1 MKLFNKQN
9 TLRNGLSLIFILTLI
24 FSITQMAQADQLRV
38 TTAVGELQLCV
49 AGFPL
54 TAGPDTGKAATAGDE
69 CVLNAGNHVLT
80 APATVTVPSLTVR
93 AVSSA
98 TSVVAGGFPAI
109 IITVPNVTLGGD
121 DDSGFQISGGI
132 LGIGITGTATDD
144 IRISHL
150 FISTGGFGIIAAG
163 LAKLETVEISDN
175 EIRNNPGGG
184 LVIMPTVGF
193 VDDLRIYNNEFDGN
207 GGGAFPAN
215 IAIANSGN
223 LSDVLVSGNLIRF
236 SPGHGIA
243 VGPTVSNVSDMAIES
258 NAIQGNGFGVPGPG
272 GMGVL
277 FANTGQVEVIIDGNK
292 QGNSGGISGNAC
304 SGIFFDGLSALG
316 FGPVIAGNVTNVEA
330 VITDNNISDNGI
342 GASPCPGLTFL
353 NSGDVEDLELND
365 NVFEHNGSDGVL
377 ALNGNEFSD
386 AEIKRN
392 RFENNGIGVMGPL
405 AFIGNGMFIVPG
417 EDVEGL
423 EFEDNVAQGNYYHG
437 IFVVSLSGD
446 VKELSFQGD
455 TFEQNGTSIAPGGGF
470 NGAGLEIAS
479 FDAIQNVTLNEVTAN
494 RNGGSGVYFDSTATS
509 VALLGLLPAANL
521 SNLSDVVISNSEFSF
536 NGNSAPSGAG
546 DGVFLRG
553 DNVYDVL
560 SDNNDVSRNDDHG
573 LFVYAMD
580 DTDNF
585 QVTGGVYNFND
596 FNHDAVGSG
605 IQVEATNDLHS
616 ITVDGVESND
626 NENGI
631 YLYAKGQN
639 GTQLT
644 VSNSTGCDNSGSGIK
659 IKSNDDV
666 SSVLVEGNA
675 ASGNDHNLDF
685 QVTDQGAIQQ
695 INNNVGGGCELPGTS
710 PAPTSFTASA
720 SAPTTLSVTPLGHGA
735 FEFRALNAHTLSI
748 MHLDIISAGGERMYS
763 TSSTTGAV
771 LAHGLSNS
779 GQPLAN
785 GVYFFAVTLEKTD
798 GSVERIVK
806 KAVILR

>member
-1 MKLFNKQN
+1 MKLTNKKQ
-9 TLRNGLSLIFILTLI
+9 TLRNGLTLIFILTLI
-24 FSITQMAQADQLRV
+24 FSIAQMAQADQLRV
-38 TTAVGELQLCV
+38 TTTPGELQLCV

-80 APATVTVPSLTVR
+80 APATITVPSLTVR
-93 AVSSA
+93 SVSSA
-98 TSVVAGGFPAI
+98 TTVTAGAFPAI
-109 IITVPNVTLGGD
+109 IITVSNVTLGGD
-121 DDSGFQISGGI
+121 DDEGFQISGGPV
-132 LGIGITGTATDD
+132 GIGITGTATDD

-150 FISTGGFGIIAAG
+150 FISTAGFGIIAAG
-163 LAKLETVEISDN
+163 LPNLETVEIMDN
-175 EIRNNPGGG
+175 EIRNNPSGGF
-184 LVIMPTVGF
+184 VVFPTVGF
-193 VDDLRIYNNEFDGN
+193 VDDLRIYNNEFDAN
-207 GGGAFPAN
+207 GGGGFPAN
-215 IAIANSGN
+215 IAIANAGN
-223 LSDVLVSGNLIRF
+223 LSDVLISSNNIRF

-243 VGPTVSNVSDMAIES
+243 FGPTVTNISDMAIER
-258 NAIQGNGFGVPGPG
+258 NAIQGNGFGLPAPG
-272 GMGVL
+272 GMGIL
-277 FANTGQVEVIIDGNK
+277 FANTGQVEVIISDNK
-292 QGNSGGISGNAC
+292 QGNGGGISGNAC
-304 SGIFFDGLSALG
+304 SGVLFDGINALG
-316 FGPVIAGNVTNVEA
+316 FGPVVAGNVTDVEA

-342 GASPCPGLTFL
+342 GPSPCPGLTFL
-353 NSGDVEDLELND
+353 NSGDVEDLELYD

-392 RFENNGIGVMGPL
+392 RFENNGIGVMSPL

-417 EDVEGL
+417 EDVESL
-423 EFEDNVAQGNYYHG
+423 VFEDNVAQGNYYHG

-455 TFEQNGTSIAPGGGF
+455 TFEQNGTGIAPGGGF
-470 NGAGLEIAS
+470 NGAGLEVAS
-479 FDAIQNVTLNEVTAN
+479 FAAIHNVTLNEVTAN

-509 VALLGLLPAANL
+509 VALLGILPAANL
-521 SNLSDVVISNSEFSF
+521 SDMRNITISNSEFSF

-553 DNVYDVL
+553 DNILDVL
-560 SDNNDVSRNDDHG
+560 SDNNVLTRNDDHG

-585 QVTGGVYNFND
+585 QITGGMYNFND
-596 FNHDAVGSG
+596 FNNDEVGSG
-605 IQVEATNDLHS
+605 IQVEATNDLFNIS
-616 ITVDGVESND
+616 VDGVESND

-631 YLYAKGQN
+631 FLYAKGQN

-644 VSNSTGCDNSGSGIK
+644 VSNSTGCDNNGSGIR

-666 SSVLVEGNA
+666 NNVLIEGNA
-675 ASGNDHNLDF
+675 ASGNDENLDF
-685 QVTDQGAIQQ
+685 EVTDQGSIQQ
-695 INNNVGGGCELPGTS
+695 INNNVGGGCELPGTN
-710 PAPTSFTASA
+710 PAPTSFVASS
-720 SAPTTLSVTPLGHGA
+720 SAPVTLSVMPLGNGA
-735 FEFRALNAHTLSI
+735 FEFRALNAHNLNV
-748 MHLDIISAGGERMYS
+748 MHLDIISTSGERMYN
-763 TSSTTGAV
+763 TSSTTGTV

-806 KAVILR
+806 KVMILR